1 MEERNPPKQRCFGP
15 MEGKCYTLLRLSTL
29 DFHKLCQWQHLKF
42 LEDEAP
48 SSKSYFDSLVVNG
61 VLLLIL

>member
-1 MEERNPPKQRCFGP
+1 